1 MSKTTLMTF
10 FVIIIVIIIVYTK
23 ESGDRL
29 PKILLDKDS
38 VVLAF
43 GDSLTHG
50 FGATQDT
57 SYPAYLQEKSG
68 LRVINAGINGET
80 SAEGLLRLP
89 FLFKEKPDVVILCH
103 GGNDILQKLSH
114 EDLKNNLESMV
125 RLIKESGAQVIL
137 VSVPDFNVFGFRALP
152 LYEEIADA
160 QDIFLED
167 EVLTHIELNR
177 SLKSDYVHPN
187 AKGYEMMADTFLKL
201 LIEP

>member
-1 MSKTTLMTF
+1 M
-10 FVIIIVIIIVYTK
+10 
-23 ESGDRL
+23 